1 MIPVDA
7 KWKTTIFDAL
17 LLIASVQN
25 TFTQAYYAAFGLP
38 ENYILQTID
47 FAVEG
52 LFVLDIIFH
61 LL

>member
-1 MIPVDA
+1 VIPVDA

-38 ENYILQTID
+38 KNYILQTID